1 MNIQATQLRP
11 GMVVRHNGDVCTVHK
26 TEHRTPG
33 NKRGFVQAKLRNHR
47 SGAMVE
53 EKFASEDFLPKVML
67 ESQEMQYLY
76 ADGDTFH
83 LMNTDTYEQI
93 ELSRE
98 QLGDQVNYMIV
109 DTVLSV
115 QFLDGV
121 PFNLDLPA
129 AVELKVIETE
139 PAIKSAT
146 VTNVTKPAKTETD
159 LVVQVPQFI
168 KEGESIRVNTAD
180 GTYLGRA

>member
-1 MNIQATQLRP
+1 MNVQATQLRP

-47 SGAMVE
+47 SGAMIE
-53 EKFASEDFLPKVML
+53 EKFASEDFLPKVTL

-83 LMNTDTYEQI
+83 LMNTETFEQI

-139 PAIKSAT
+139 PAIKSAA

-168 KEGESIRVNTAD
+168 KEGESIRVNTGD

>member
-1 MNIQATQLRP
+1 
-11 GMVVRHNGDVCTVHK
+11 MVVRHNGDVCTVHK

-83 LMNTDTYEQI
+83 LMNTDTFEQI

-129 AVELKVIETE
+129 SVDLKVIETE

>member
-1 MNIQATQLRP
+1 MNVQATQLRP

-83 LMNTDTYEQI
+83 LMNTETYEQI

-129 AVELKVIETE
+129 SVDLKVIETE